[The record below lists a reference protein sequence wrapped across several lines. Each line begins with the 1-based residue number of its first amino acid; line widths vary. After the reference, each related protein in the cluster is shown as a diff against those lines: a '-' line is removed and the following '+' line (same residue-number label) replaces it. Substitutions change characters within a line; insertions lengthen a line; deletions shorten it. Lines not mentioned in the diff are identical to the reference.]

1 MKLSIATAFAFV
13 GAVTATSIDKAA
25 DDLIAVHLPE
35 PLNWLPSDSLYPGRV
50 IDGFSAP
57 FDRYEPEA
65 WGSYVR
71 DQCRDN
77 RECTVSASYS
87 GERPIYSWVI

>member
-1 MKLSIATAFAFV
+1 MKLSTATASV
-13 GAVTATSIDKAA
+13 GAVTAAFVNKAAA
-25 DDLIAVHLPE
+25 DDLIALHLPE
-35 PLNWLPSDSLYPGRV
+35 PLSWLPGDSLYPGRV

-65 WGSYVR
+65 WASYVR

-77 RECTVSASYS
+77 REYTVTASYS
-87 GERPIYSWVI
+87 GKFPSTLG